1 MMSTA
6 SAARVRKLLALAA
19 SARMIG
25 SPHEAH
31 AAALAAQRIA
41 DAAGVDILPL
51 ADELGA
57 DLECLVPWTEETPT
71 MARFYGRPVAT
82 VLCDDG
88 STMLVLEDE
97 EHGII
102 IERRAGEAGD
112 YRLLSRGFW
121 RDCEPTEAVLFARA
135 AWGG

>member
-6 SAARVRKLLALAA
+6 STARVRKLLALAA
-19 SARMIG
+19 FARLIG

-41 DAAGVDILPL
+41 DAAGSDLLPL
-51 ADELGA
+51 ADEFGA

-71 MARFYGRPVAT
+71 MARFLGRPVT
-82 VLCDDG
+82 TIHCDDG
-88 STMLVLEDE
+88 SSMLVLEDE

-112 YRLLSRGFW
+112 WRLLSRGFW
-121 RDCEPTEAVLFARA
+121 RDCEPTEAVCFARD
-135 AWGG
+135 AWGC